1 MGLCSLPVCCLAW
14 GGPVLESTGSMV
26 GLKANPKRTYANMG
40 LLVLLLPVPVSLQ
53 EATTNPHLWRRPSNT
68 CRQVWFCLLWGH
80 CSFPMIPGA
89 HKVLFVPPKRIC
101 LPQSLWM
108 FCNHIHWPSK
118 LDSLGIPSSFAGS
131 SGQEIWRGGLE
142 PLQQCKKRLCCY
154 RSSVCGPHSA
164 HGIGF

>member
-1 MGLCSLPVCCLAW
+1 MLHSLLVYCLTRGDPAM
-14 GGPVLESTGSMV
+14 GSMGSLL
-26 GLKANPKRTYANMG
+26 GLMVTSERAYIKGHFPE
-40 LLVLLLPVPVSLQ
+40 LLLPLPPSMWQ
-53 EATTNPHLWRRPSNT
+53 ATSNPCLLKRLWITSRLLLFS
-68 CRQVWFCLLWGH
+68 LLWGH

-154 RSSVCGPHSA
+154 HSSVCGPHSA